1 MRNTDQEEHPLLVTL
16 PGQLLEAALSH
27 KLPTGLD
34 QIVISNLEVRTNLN
48 SRQQLGN
55 NIISG
60 NFLYILYICL
70 QYPTFIL
77 ALCSKSMSMN
87 LMMWWCFD
95 EINQDDNSYQ
105 VPLKLHQ
112 FDKVLRLLQFG
123 RKLLDDCPHLC
134 YSSYSDTCIIIMYKY
149 KCMVYYIWQFMMT
162 RFSDSFSLVESF
174 LSSYDRISYMTD
186 ITEMTMQRTVCCT
199 HI

>member
-60 NFLYILYICL
+60 NFLYI
-70 QYPTFIL
+70 
-77 ALCSKSMSMN
+77 MSAIPNIYTSIM
-87 LMMWWCFD
+87 
-95 EINQDDNSYQ
+95 
-105 VPLKLHQ
+105 LKVNVNEHGQ
-112 FDKVLRLLQFG
+112 HNDVVMF
-123 RKLLDDCPHLC
+123 
-134 YSSYSDTCIIIMYKY
+134 
-149 KCMVYYIWQFMMT
+149 
-162 RFSDSFSLVESF
+162 
-174 LSSYDRISYMTD
+174 
-186 ITEMTMQRTVCCT
+186 
-199 HI
+199 